1 MPFTTILP
9 PRVKPQKTRGL
20 ALERLILN
28 HLSLSS
34 WLLIGCLFQSLIL
47 ALTPSAYAQIP
58 MLGALAILGVR
69 LIKAVLI
76 TYGLIKNPYL
86 EGVVPQKY
94 AAQIPNADGE
104 FSDVPASERVVCF
117 HLGSKFHHPAGVFA
131 TDSRAMGNHLSK
143 MISELDDNMGS
154 NGFLGGSHWQ
164 SYDERGAL
172 ENNFIAYWR
181 SIEDVH
187 RFAYGEKHRKA
198 WDWFNSL
205 TKERSDFLGINHE
218 IFSSE
223 PGQWEAIYGNFQPT
237 LLGATTYLKKGDKM
251 IGGTVEDKWV
261 SSLVDARRGKLRTS
275 AGRLGWQPDVL
286 ENKYTHTQLV

>member
-1 MPFTTILP
+1 MPLTSILP
-9 PRVKPQKTRGL
+9 PRDRPQRTRGHT
-20 ALERLILN
+20 LERLILN

-34 WLLIGCLFQSLIL
+34 WLLIGCLFHSLIL
-47 ALTPSAYAQIP
+47 TLTPSVYAQIP
-58 MLGALAILGVR
+58 VLAALAILGVR
-69 LIKAVLI
+69 LINTVLI

-86 EGVVPQKY
+86 EGVIPHKY
-94 AAQIPNADGE
+94 AAQIPDAYGE
-104 FSDVPASERVVCF
+104 ISDVPASERVVCF
-117 HLGSKFHHPAGVFA
+117 HLGAKFNHPAGIFA
-131 TDSRAMGNHLSK
+131 ADAREMGNHLSK
-143 MISELDDNMGS
+143 MICELDDNMGS
-154 NGFLGGSHWQ
+154 NGFLGGSQWQ

-172 ENNFIAYWR
+172 ETNFIAYWR

-198 WDWFNSL
+198 WDWYNSL
-205 TKERSDFLGINHE
+205 AKERSAVLGINHE

-223 PGQWEAIYGNFQPT
+223 PGQWEAIYGSFQPT

-261 SSLVDARRGKLRTS
+261 SALVDARRGKLRTS

-286 ENKYTHTQLV
+286 ENKYD